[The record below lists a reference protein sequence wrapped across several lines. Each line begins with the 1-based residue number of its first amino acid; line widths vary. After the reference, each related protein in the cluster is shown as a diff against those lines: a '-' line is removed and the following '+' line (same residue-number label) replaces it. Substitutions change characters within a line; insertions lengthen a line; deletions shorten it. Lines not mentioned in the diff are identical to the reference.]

1 MQPVARVMVPRPG
14 LINLNHNPVPKEII
28 TDHHQPGTPM
38 ILVDW
43 QLRDRIAR
51 GHIKIDPYDPKLVQ
65 PNSIDIRLGNHFVW
79 YNPGEQVIDP
89 YDKASVTADVGE
101 THADSY
107 ILMPGQFVLAETFE
121 CIGLPDNIVA
131 TIEGKSSIARLGV
144 TLHQTGGW
152 IDAGFRGT
160 ITLEM
165 ANVNARPVKVYA
177 GMPIGQLVFYTT
189 ERAENPY
196 DKKADAKY
204 LDQRQATLSRYP
216 GNKKQAQ
223 RPEPTRVGGNEGM
236 YIP

>member
-1 MQPVARVMVPRPG
+1 
-14 LINLNHNPVPKEII
+14 
-28 TDHHQPGTPM
+28 M

-51 GHIKIDPYDPKLVQ
+51 GHIRIDPFDPALVQ

-79 YNPGEQVIDP
+79 YTPGEQVIDP
-89 YDKASVTADVGE
+89 YDKSTVTSGIDGK
-101 THADSY
+101 HADFFD
-107 ILMPGQFVLAETFE
+107 LLPGQFVLAETLE
-121 CIGLPDNIVA
+121 RIGLPDNIVA

-152 IDAGFRGT
+152 IDAGFRGS

-165 ANVNARPVKVYA
+165 ANVNARPVRVYA

-204 LDQRQATLSRYP
+204 LDQRQATLSRYHE
-216 GNKKQAQ
+216 NRK
-223 RPEPTRVGGNEGM
+223 
-236 YIP
+236 

>member
-1 MQPVARVMVPRPG
+1 
-14 LINLNHNPVPKEII
+14 
-28 TDHHQPGTPM
+28 M

-43 QLRDRIAR
+43 QLRDRISR
-51 GHIKIDPYDPKLVQ
+51 GHIRIDPFDPNLIQ
-65 PNSIDIRLGNHFVW
+65 PNSVDIRLGNHFVW
-79 YNPGEQVIDP
+79 YGKSDEVIDP
-89 YDKASVTADVGE
+89 YDKTSVCVGVE
-101 THADSY
+101 ERYCDDFV
-107 ILMPGQFVLAETFE
+107 IMPGQFVLAETLE

-152 IDAGFRGT
+152 IDAGFRGS

-196 DKKADAKY
+196 DKKTDAKY
-204 LDQRQATLSRYP
+204 LDQRKATLSRYHE
-216 GNKKQAQ
+216 NAK
-223 RPEPTRVGGNEGM
+223 
-236 YIP
+236 